1 MSEYSRIIT
10 LAGARVS
17 AGFTQQEAANRI
29 HVTKVTMNNW
39 ENGKTLPT
47 ADKAQEMADLY
58 QIPLQL
64 IIFGKKSTVV

>member
-1 MSEYSRIIT
+1 MENVTRIIT

-17 AGFTQQEAANRI
+17 AGFTQQEAAKRV
-29 HVTKVTMNNW
+29 HVTRVTMNNW
-39 ENGKTLPT
+39 ENGRTIPT
-47 ADKAQEMADLY
+47 TDKAQEMADLY